1 MNNPKRFDTF
11 PNTQLI
17 YGMVFPIGLLMVIL
31 SGADLFTGNTAVV
44 TTALIERKVGNN
56 GLGLVHE
63 ALNI

>member
-1 MNNPKRFDTF
+1 
-11 PNTQLI
+11 
-17 YGMVFPIGLLMVIL
+17 MVFPIGLLMVIL